1 MATLEQIIN
10 EARALSPAEKLK
22 LRQELDRELIQTGA
36 VQSRATESDWV
47 DRHRDQFLGEWVA
60 VEGERLIAHGTNPR
74 EVYLTARAAGITTPF
89 IVRVHE
95 REEPFMGGW
104 L

>member
-10 EARALSPAEKLK
+10 EARSLSPAEKLK
-22 LRQELDRELIQTGA
+22 LRQELDRELVQAGA
-36 VQSRATESDWV
+36 VQARAAESDWV
-47 DRHRDQFLGEWVA
+47 DRHRDEYLGQWVA
-60 VEGERLIAHGTNPR
+60 IEGERLIAHGTNPR
-74 EVYLTARAAGITTPF
+74 KVYLTARAAGITTPF
-89 IVRVHE
+89 IVRVHQ

>member
-22 LRQELDRELIQTGA
+22 LRQELDRELVQTDA

-74 EVYLTARAAGITTPF
+74 EVYLAARAAGITTPF